1 VNRAV
6 CARCGASRVD
16 FREVCPACG
25 FRPDGEAVL
34 SAWLLSSAH
43 FDDKQLDAAAERIK
57 RGEPLRPTAAM
68 FDRARRAL
76 GEDLSTDVGLSTG
89 QRVGLLVV
97 SLLLTPLP
105 AWVMAVWW
113 WKERPRAA
121 IQALALAVPS
131 SAVFVAG
138 WFWAVFG

>member
-1 VNRAV
+1 MTRAV
-6 CARCGASRVD
+6 CARCGASRTD

-25 FRPDGEAVL
+25 HRPDGEGVL
-34 SAWLLSSAH
+34 LAWLLSTAH

-57 RGEPLRPTAAM
+57 KGEPLRPTEAM
-68 FDRARRAL
+68 FDRARKAL
-76 GEDLSTDVGLSTG
+76 GEDLSTDAGLSTA

-113 WKERPRAA
+113 RRERPRAA
-121 IQALALAVPS
+121 LQALALAVPS
-131 SAVFVAG
+131 SAAFVAFWV
-138 WFWAVFG
+138 WFVLG